1 VAIVVDVSVMACW
14 HFYDERSGRADAIL
28 AHLQTDEAA
37 VPSLWW
43 FEMRNVL
50 LQGERR
56 GRATPQQTTAFLE
69 FLCEIPISVALLP
82 DENAVMEL
90 ARRHRL
96 SFYDAAY
103 LELALR
109 EALTLAT
116 FDGDLIV
123 AARAEGVA
131 LA

>member
-1 VAIVVDVSVMACW
+1 
-14 HFYDERSGRADAIL
+14 
-28 AHLQTDEAA
+28 
-37 VPSLWW
+37 
-43 FEMRNVL
+43 MRNVL

-56 GRATPQQTTAFLE
+56 GRTTPQQTRASLDFLRQMS
-69 FLCEIPISVALLP
+69 ISIALLP

-131 LA
+131 LV